1 MGIRKISRSVK
12 RLSQTSL
19 AANKL
24 LYRWYKQRDQDNFP
38 ELLKSSFQ
46 ELGCTYIKLGQ
57 LIASSPTLFPAKYVD
72 AFQSCLDQTTPLPF
86 DVISNILDQE
96 LGPRRFTE
104 FEYISKE
111 PIASASIAQVH
122 AAKLKTGES
131 VVLKIQKPT
140 AKDTLETDF
149 QFLTFATQL
158 VESFS
163 LKSWKSSLL
172 DIVAE
177 IRSGMLEECDFI
189 QEAENIAMFRDF
201 LENNKITD
209 VIVPAVYPEISTQKV
224 LVMERFF
231 GVALSDTQGVL
242 SITKTPERS
251 LTKALDTW
259 FLSLKQ
265 CQIYHADLHAG
276 NVMMLKDG
284 RIGFIDFGIV
294 GKLSPT
300 TWEGLTALAIC
311 IPMQNFEEL
320 AIALAKIGATNEQVN
335 LDIFA
340 KDLRDFW
347 HNISNE
353 GKYSEKEY
361 EALWRD
367 LLMQF
372 SSISAKHG
380 IRFPREF
387 TLLVK
392 QFLYFDRYISL
403 LAPEIGMFD
412 NGRMDMIGLGSV
424 DII

>member
-1 MGIRKISRSVK
+1 MGFDKIGRSMK
-12 RLSQTSL
+12 RLSQTSFT
-19 AANKL
+19 ANKL
-24 LYRWYKQRDQDNFP
+24 LYRWVKERDQDNFP
-38 ELLKSSFQ
+38 TLLTQSFQ

-57 LIASSPTLFPAKYVD
+57 LIASSPTIFPAKYVD
-72 AFQSCLDQTTPLPF
+72 AFQSCLDQTEPLPF
-86 DVISNILDQE
+86 DIISHILDQE
-96 LGPRRFTE
+96 LGPKRFTE
-104 FEYISKE
+104 FESIDKE
-111 PIASASIAQVH
+111 PLASASIAQVH
-122 AAKLKTGES
+122 AATLKTGEK

-140 AKDTLETDF
+140 AKETLETDF
-149 QFLTFATQL
+149 QFLTLATKL

-163 LKSWKSSLL
+163 LKAWKSSLL
-172 DIVAE
+172 DIVSE

-189 QEAENIAMFRDF
+189 QEANNIALFQDF
-201 LENNKITD
+201 LENNNIKD
-209 VIVPAVYPEISTQKV
+209 VIVPTVYPHVSTQKV

-231 GVALSDTQGVL
+231 GVSLSDTQGVHA
-242 SITKTPERS
+242 ITKTPEKS

-311 IPMQNFEEL
+311 IPLQNFDEL
-320 AIALAKIGATNEQVN
+320 AASLTKIGATSKAV
-335 LDIFA
+335 DIEVFA
-340 KDLRDFW
+340 KDLKDFW
-347 HNISNE
+347 HSISNE
-353 GKYSEKEY
+353 EQYQTNEY
-361 EALWRD
+361 EAIWRD
-367 LLMQF
+367 ILMQF

-412 NGRMDMIGLGSV
+412 NERMDMIGLGSV
-424 DII
+424 DIM